1 MIDRAQ
7 AQGHCEDFRRTTY
20 PGITAIASDVYDYA
34 QIACGKGTNPYFSYC
49 TSSVQNLHSVM
60 LILCGKPT

>member
-49 TSSVQNLHSVM
+49 TSLVRYIHSVM

>member
-49 TSSVQNLHSVM
+49 TSSVQ
-60 LILCGKPT
+60 